1 MKKLISKLFEYFR
14 FAGIAILFY
23 LTYAYI
29 NDNVYRFHVLAFGTV
44 LLMSGTTALEG
55 LFLGNESAEKIGYK
69 VDRQYQLQSALA
81 NLAISITA
89 IIVFFAKWGKFA
101 DGAIVTAMLLFFLLS
116 GINHALSA
124 IIRRNYRP
132 VNVLRLIFSIILA
145 AAILPSMIKAI
156 YFS

>member
-29 NDNVYRFHVLAFGTV
+29 NDNVNRFHVLTFGTV
-44 LLMSGTTALEG
+44 LLMSGATALEG
-55 LFLGNESAEKIGYK
+55 IFLGNESAEKIGYK
-69 VDRQYQLQSALA
+69 PDRQYQLQSALA
-81 NLAISITA
+81 NLAIAITA

-124 IIRRNYRP
+124 IVHRNYRP
-132 VNVLRLIFSIILA
+132 VNLMRLIFSIILA
-145 AAILPSMIKAI
+145 AAILPSMINAI
-156 YFS
+156 YFP